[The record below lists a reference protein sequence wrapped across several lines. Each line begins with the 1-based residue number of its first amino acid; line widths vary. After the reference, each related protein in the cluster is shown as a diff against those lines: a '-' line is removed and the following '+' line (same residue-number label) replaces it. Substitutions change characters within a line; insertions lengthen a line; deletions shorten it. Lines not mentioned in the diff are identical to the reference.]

1 MKNRQSAKL
10 LAAAVGGGALV
21 VMGAVTAL
29 AGNQSVGGPAVTAA
43 GPMTV
48 GVTVTEAMPAVDAP
62 ATTLLT
68 PKAVPA
74 VKAKA
79 YT

>member
-1 MKNRQSAKL
+1 MKSRQSAKL
-10 LAAAVGGGALV
+10 LAATVGGGALV
-21 VMGAVTAL
+21 VMGAVTMM
-29 AGNQSVGGPAVTAA
+29 AGGQPAGSSAVTAA

-48 GVTVTEAMPAVDAP
+48 GVTVTEAPPAVAAP
-62 ATTLLT
+62 LTTLAT
-68 PKAVPA
+68 PMAKPA

>member
-1 MKNRQSAKL
+1 VKNRQSAKL

-21 VMGAVTAL
+21 VMGAFTAL
-29 AGNQSVGGPAVTAA
+29 AGDHSAGAGPISTA
-43 GPMTV
+43 GPMTI
-48 GVTVTEAMPAVDAP
+48 GVTVTEAPPAVDAP
-62 ATTLLT
+62 ETTLAT
-68 PKAVPA
+68 EKAVPA

>member
-1 MKNRQSAKL
+1 VKNRQTAKL

-29 AGNQSVGGPAVTAA
+29 AGTQPAGAPAVSAA

-48 GVTVTEAMPAVDAP
+48 GVTVTEAIPAVDAP
-62 ATTLLT
+62 ATSLLT

>member
-1 MKNRQSAKL
+1 VKTQHSAKL

-21 VMGAVTAL
+21 AMGVFTAVIGDQPA
-29 AGNQSVGGPAVTAA
+29 GGPDITSA

-48 GVTVTEAMPAVDAP
+48 GVTVTETVPAVDAP